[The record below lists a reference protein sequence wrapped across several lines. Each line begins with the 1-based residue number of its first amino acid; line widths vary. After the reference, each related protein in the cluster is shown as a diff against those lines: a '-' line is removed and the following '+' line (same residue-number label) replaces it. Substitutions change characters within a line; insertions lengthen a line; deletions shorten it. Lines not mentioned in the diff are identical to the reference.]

1 MKKIIIIGAAL
12 AVCLAAAIL
21 HHTSQPKFESLSAGD
36 FSDLLDSADVQIVDV
51 RTAAEHDAG
60 HIPGTDCNIDVKG
73 ESFVFQSRMLLSKDR
88 PVALYCRSGNRSKTA
103 AELLAKEGYEVYE
116 LSSGFNGWM
125 EAGHAAA
132 DSLIVI
138 DSSHEG
144 LTIYYPQY
152 DSINLECQSDSPEND
167 KEAIFACAAAFTDKT
182 GNVMGDYVSN
192 GTLHTGGY
200 SSYGCFVW
208 YDGKWEFTTSE
219 DAPAAIKRAQDG
231 KGMGFRQ
238 LRLIHDGKKIGNKTQ
253 GEWIFRALCEK
264 DGVLCIAQS
273 SRPMCITDFINL
285 MHKAGIQ
292 YAIYLDMGGWNHS
305 WYRKWENSKVT
316 YIFKS
321 SHDSYSNWLT
331 FYTAH

>member
-116 LSSGFNGWM
+116 LSGGFKGWM

-132 DSLIVI
+132 DSLIII

-152 DSINLECQSDSPEND
+152 ES
-167 KEAIFACAAAFTDKT
+167 
-182 GNVMGDYVSN
+182 
-192 GTLHTGGY
+192 
-200 SSYGCFVW
+200 
-208 YDGKWEFTTSE
+208 
-219 DAPAAIKRAQDG
+219 
-231 KGMGFRQ
+231 
-238 LRLIHDGKKIGNKTQ
+238 
-253 GEWIFRALCEK
+253 
-264 DGVLCIAQS
+264 
-273 SRPMCITDFINL
+273 
-285 MHKAGIQ
+285 
-292 YAIYLDMGGWNHS
+292 
-305 WYRKWENSKVT
+305 
-316 YIFKS
+316 
-321 SHDSYSNWLT
+321 
-331 FYTAH
+331 